1 MDWVDDLALE
11 PKWRLAPWHA
21 VFADGSREVV
31 GARHLDTLRE
41 RVASHLLRRLR
52 SEVLSQLPP
61 RTDTTIPVEM
71 TEAQREEHDA
81 LIQPIA
87 SILARARKRPLT
99 QAEFLKLMTLLTL
112 QRIIANGLAQH
123 GFEEIWPGI
132 EHARPSDALLASLAS
147 PKLAEVRA
155 LLGALAVEQERKVV
169 VFSQWRRMLQ
179 LAHWSARDVLAQAGL
194 RAAFFTGRESSAQR
208 TRNLVDFHDD
218 PATRVLFATD
228 AGGVGLNLQR
238 AASACVLLDL
248 PWNPAV
254 LEQRVGRIY
263 RLGQTLPVDVYRLVT
278 QGSIEER
285 IGSLVSDKRALFRGL
300 FDGTNDSV
308 HFDRSGSFLASV
320 HKLVEAP
327 PDAAPDASDEAEDPA
342 LEAALETS
350 LDDRDE
356 GGARVHEAEDAGAGP
371 GDSASPEADR
381 VALDPAPAPAAPDL
395 ARLFADLRVERTP
408 SGALRIES
416 SPETAHVL
424 ASALEGLA
432 EALRRAA
439 R

>member
-1 MDWVDDLALE
+1 
-11 PKWRLAPWHA
+11 
-21 VFADGSREVV
+21 
-31 GARHLDTLRE
+31 
-41 RVASHLLRRLR
+41 
-52 SEVLSQLPP
+52 
-61 RTDTTIPVEM
+61 
-71 TEAQREEHDA
+71 
-81 LIQPIA
+81 
-87 SILARARKRPLT
+87 
-99 QAEFLKLMTLLTL
+99 
-112 QRIIANGLAQH
+112 
-123 GFEEIWPGI
+123 
-132 EHARPSDALLASLAS
+132 
-147 PKLAEVRA
+147 
-155 LLGALAVEQERKVV
+155 
-169 VFSQWRRMLQ
+169 MLQ

-218 PATRVLFATD
+218 PATCVLFATD

-300 FDGTNDSV
+300 FDGTSDSV

-320 HKLVEAP
+320 HKLVETP
-327 PDAAPDASDEAEDPA
+327 PDAAPDDASDEAEDPA
-342 LEAALETS
+342 SEAALETS

-356 GGARVHEAEDAGAGP
+356 RAAGVHEAEDANAAG
-371 GDSASPEADR
+371 GESAAPAADR
-381 VALDPAPAPAAPDL
+381 IALDPIPAPAAPDL

-424 ASALEGLA
+424 ASVFEGFA
-432 EALRRAA
+432 EALRRAT

>member
-1 MDWVDDLALE
+1 M
-11 PKWRLAPWHA
+11 
-21 VFADGSREVV
+21 

-41 RVASHLLRRLR
+41 RVAPHLLRRVR

-61 RTDTTIPVEM
+61 RTDTTIPVEL

-81 LIQPIA
+81 LIQPIV
-87 SILARARKRPLT
+87 SILRRAHKRPLT
-99 QAEFLKLMTLLTL
+99 QAEFLKLMSLLTL

-123 GFEEIWPGI
+123 GFEEIWRGI
-132 EHARPSDALLASLAS
+132 EHARPSEALLASLSS

-155 LLGALAVEQERKVV
+155 LLGALAVEQKRKVV

-278 QGSIEER
+278 QGSIEAR
-285 IGSLVSDKRALFRGL
+285 IESLVSDKRALFRGL

-308 HFDRSGSFLASV
+308 HFDRTGSFLASV
-320 HKLVEAP
+320 QKLVDAP
-327 PDAAPDASDEAEDPA
+327 PESAPDDGSEEAEDPA
-342 LEAALETS
+342 LEVALETR
-350 LDDRDE
+350 LDEPDE
-356 GGARVHEAEDAGAGP
+356 GAAGVHEAEDADAAAGE
-371 GDSASPEADR
+371 SAAPAADGI
-381 VALDPAPAPAAPDL
+381 ALDPVPAPTAPDL
-395 ARLFADLRVERTP
+395 ARLFSDLRVERLP

-416 SPETAHVL
+416 SPETAHAL
-424 ASALEGLA
+424 ASALEGFA
-432 EALRRAA
+432 EALRRSA